1 MWAVAKFHFA
11 MTRQN
16 ETLQVRWKRKV
27 SRDQSSLQGKSC
39 MSVNYMDYRCTM
51 EKLEVQNTPKTKAI
65 GVIQT
70 YLYWCFRPH
79 SSYAVLVVHEKQ
91 MV

>member
-1 MWAVAKFHFA
+1 
-11 MTRQN
+11 
-16 ETLQVRWKRKV
+16 
-27 SRDQSSLQGKSC
+27 

-70 YLYWCFRPH
+70 YVYWCFRPH